1 MDGPFP
7 NMDEAKAQTLGTL
20 PLIQVT
26 RDSFVSNAEAGEQAL
41 LLAEAPVYRRFN
53 KLTRPIDLEVDAA
66 PENTPHCPVNR
77 KTHAPGLIE
86 ICQPIL
92 RQMLH
97 QSATWVRFDARARQL
112 VPVAPSHEAADL
124 ILNRVGFWPFP
135 DVNGIIA
142 TPVMRRDGSILDQAG
157 YDPATGLILHNPPPM
172 PPDFSHNPT
181 MADAEQSLIRLKNLL
196 KGFPFVDEASHSVAL
211 SGLITPM
218 CRAAIKQ
225 TPMHVSS
232 APTAGT
238 GKSYLWDQV
247 SYIAIGAAMPVIAA
261 GRDEAETEKRIV
273 MLLLKG
279 LTMWSID
286 NVNGSLE
293 GDFLCQVIT
302 QPRIHPRKLGVSEG
316 PEPDMLNGITT
327 YATGNNIRLTGDMPR
342 RGLISQMDAN
352 MERPEL
358 RTFETQPHKLIL
370 ANRGR
375 YIADCLTIPLAYKL
389 AGSPGKLM
397 PQLAGFEEW
406 SDLVRSSLV
415 SLGCADP
422 VETMGTTDNPGR
434 EQAGALFA
442 AWPQGQTS
450 YTTAELIEIAEQRGQ
465 STDLLHPELLSALQ
479 PIGKDRR
486 GSLDAGTLGI
496 WLRDHKDTVIGTLKL
511 TRHGTKTRPSWGVS
525 RP

>member
-1 MDGPFP
+1 M
-7 NMDEAKAQTLGTL
+7 
-20 PLIQVT
+20 
-26 RDSFVSNAEAGEQAL
+26 
-41 LLAEAPVYRRFN
+41 
-53 KLTRPIDLEVDAA
+53 
-66 PENTPHCPVNR
+66 
-77 KTHAPGLIE
+77 
-86 ICQPIL
+86 

-97 QSATWVRFDARARQL
+97 QSATWMRFNIRTKEL
-112 VPVAPSHEAADL
+112 VPIAPPHEAANL

-135 DVNGIIA
+135 DVNGIIG
-142 TPVMRRDGSILDQAG
+142 TPVMRSDGSILNKPG
-157 YDPATGLILHNPPPM
+157 YDAATGLILHNPPPM
-172 PPDFSHNPT
+172 PGFNHTPT
-181 MADAEQSLIRLKNLL
+181 KADAERSLMRLKNDLL
-196 KGFPFVDEASHSVAL
+196 RGFPFVDEASRSVAL

-218 CRAAIKQ
+218 CRAAIRQ
-225 TPMHVSS
+225 SPMHAAS

-247 SYIAIGAAMPVIAA
+247 SYIANGAPMPVMAA

-279 LTMWSID
+279 LSIWSID

-302 QPRIHPRKLGVSEG
+302 QHRIHIRKLGVSEG
-316 PEPDMLNGITT
+316 PEPDMLNSLTI
-327 YATGNNIRLTGDMPR
+327 YSTGNNIRFTGDMPR
-342 RGLISQMDAN
+342 RAVISRMDAN

-358 RTFETQPHKLIL
+358 RKFEIQPHKLIL

-375 YIADCLTIPLAYKL
+375 YVADCLTIPLAYRL
-389 AGSPGKLM
+389 AGSPGKLT
-397 PQLAGFEEW
+397 PQLGSFEEW
-406 SDLVRSSLV
+406 SDLVRSALV
-415 SLGCADP
+415 WLGCADP
-422 VETMGTTDNPGR
+422 IETVGTTDNPGR
-434 EQAGALFA
+434 EQAAALFA

-450 YTTAELIEIAEQRGQ
+450 YSTAELIEIAEQRGQ

-486 GSLDAGTLGI
+486 GSLDVGTLGT

-511 TRHGTKTRPSWGVS
+511 TRHGTKTRPSWGVG